1 MKRNL
6 FDNIIKIIRSGFF
19 GSKSQ
24 FAIDVEKSVRYLNSI
39 KKPLDDIE
47 RSYAQY
53 KCQCFLRRNT
63 ANFLLNVGC
72 FFVIIPYIIKGLLGK
87 SSFKENKDIVYSISI
102 LDSRIIPSS
111 LKREYPNELITNEF
125 DGTLLKTEDL
135 GFIWRVYIRHPL
147 SFFFVLRIIIKISFY
162 RYFIEEYHP
171 KAIAINSEFSSA
183 SSVMTAYC
191 ENVGISHFNIMH
203 GEKLYFIR
211 DSFFRFSRCYVWD
224 EYYKDLFISL
234 RADYSQFIIE
244 KPESVLFDVS
254 KYKGKRQMID
264 YKYMLNGNSKLEEI
278 AAALHK
284 IRDKG
289 FRVMV
294 RPHPAY
300 TNIELVKLF
309 FEEDEIEPCT
319 VTIEESLSNSQNV
332 ISLYSTV
339 LLQAYFSGINIVM
352 DDLNYDK
359 EYQKLKELKYI
370 LINKNHQK
378 LSELV

>member
-6 FDNIIKIIRSGFF
+6 FDNIIRIIRSGFF

-24 FAIDVEKSVRYLNSI
+24 FAIDVDKSVRYLNSI

-53 KCQCFLRRNT
+53 KCQCFLRRNM
-63 ANFLLNVGC
+63 AIVLLNVGC

-125 DGTLLKTEDL
+125 DGVLLKTEDL

-234 RADYSQFIIE
+234 RADNSQFIIE

-300 TNIELVKLF
+300 SNIELVKHF

-339 LLQAYFSGINIVM
+339 LLQAYFSGITIVM
-352 DDLNYDK
+352 DDLNYEK